1 VRFPSPLPRQS
12 TPDFRSGPF
21 LKTSKIGKDMPEVL
35 HSPEAML
42 HSVCQLMKFN
52 DLRYLDQ
59 GHFQIAGV
67 TVPEFF
73 ASRRWARRIF

>member
-1 VRFPSPLPRQS
+1 
-12 TPDFRSGPF
+12 
-21 LKTSKIGKDMPEVL
+21 MPEVL